1 MTRKI
6 ASPENL
12 RRIFLQ
18 QAAGC
23 CMALGMIAQ
32 ARAQTMVA
40 DTEAQAT
47 ALGYKTDAGKV
58 DKACSPSMPP
68 ASSATTAPCIKA
80 PPVPP
85 RAAAR
90 CSGASMLPV
99 RAGAMPGLRK
109 ADSG

>member
-6 ASPENL
+6 TSPENL

-23 CMALGMIAQ
+23 GMALGMIAQ

-40 DTEAQAT
+40 DTEAQAPALVTRSTLATWIT
-47 ALGYKTDAGKV
+47 AS
-58 DKACSPSMPP
+58 SPSMLP
-68 ASSATTAPCIKA
+68 ARFATTAPCIKA
-80 PPVPP
+80 PPALP

-90 CSGASMLPV
+90 CLVASKLPL
-99 RAGAMPGLRK
+99 RAGAVPGPRK
-109 ADSG
+109 ADRG

>member
-18 QAAGC
+18 QAAVC

-47 ALGYKTDAGKV
+47 ALGYKTDAGQFCNNC
-58 DKACSPSMPP
+58 ALYQGAAGS
-68 ASSATTAPCIKA
+68 ASGGCPLFGSKH
-80 PPVPP
+80 V
-85 RAAAR
+85 
-90 CSGASMLPV
+90 
-99 RAGAMPGLRK
+99 AGKGWCNAWTKKG
-109 ADSG
+109 